1 MWFYYVCC
9 FGYCKPYPGKCLFKG
24 EHLAKAEIC
33 SGVCGFNT
41 TVEAQKDGSG
51 QIQLRIESDC
61 KGIQR
66 LAGELTQVDPYRE
79 FIYRGEG
86 PLTFELAAEYC
97 SHAACPVPVGI
108 IKAIEIEAGLAL
120 PADVSIK
127 LSKSDQE

>member
-1 MWFYYVCC
+1 
-9 FGYCKPYPGKCLFKG
+9 
-24 EHLAKAEIC
+24 LAKAEIC

-51 QIQLRIESDC
+51 QVQLTIESEC

-66 LAGELTQVDPYRE
+66 LAAELTQVDPLRE
-79 FIYRGEG
+79 FTYRGEG
-86 PLTFELAAEYC
+86 PLTFEMAAEHC

-108 IKAIEIEAGLAL
+108 IKAVEIEAGLAL

-127 LSKSDQE
+127 LSKSAKE

>member
-1 MWFYYVCC
+1 M
-9 FGYCKPYPGKCLFKG
+9 
-24 EHLAKAEIC
+24 AKAEIC

-51 QIQLRIESDC
+51 QVQLRIESEC

-66 LAGELTQVDPYRE
+66 LAGELTQVDPYRQ
-79 FIYRGEG
+79 FTYRGEG
-86 PLTFELAAEYC
+86 PLTFELAGEYC